1 MPGRAYL
8 PAGPQ
13 ISWEA
18 FDDEFVILDL
28 ETGRYFSCAG
38 GAALLWQALLDGQDP
53 LETAAALGAGSPVSS
68 QLLGCFAAMQAAG
81 LLREGEAAA
90 TPAAEAAL
98 QALRA
103 VGEDWRFEA
112 FEDLAALL
120 VADPIHDSDV
130 EAGWPH
136 RPQ

>member
-53 LETAAALGAGSPVSS
+53 VDTAAALGAGSPAASH
-68 QLLGCFAAMQAAG
+68 LLSCFAAMQQAG
-81 LLREGEAAA
+81 LLREGETCA
-90 TPAAEAAL
+90 TLAPEAAL
-98 QALRA
+98 QAIRA
-103 VGEDWRFEA
+103 IGEDWRFEA

-120 VADPIHDSDV
+120 VADPIHDSDR

-136 RPQ
+136 QPQ